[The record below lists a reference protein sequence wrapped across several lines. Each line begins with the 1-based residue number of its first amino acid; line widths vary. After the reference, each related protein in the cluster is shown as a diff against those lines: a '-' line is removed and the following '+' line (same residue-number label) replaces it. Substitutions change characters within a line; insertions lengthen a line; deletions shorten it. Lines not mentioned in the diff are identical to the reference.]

1 MFTGIENT
9 VQNRLY
15 SMRPTTVKKK
25 KKNKIYKN
33 GKIRKDICRML
44 TVVISGTGV
53 MEDFHFC

>member
-25 KKNKIYKN
+25 KKTRYIRMEKSERIYAE
-33 GKIRKDICRML
+33 C
-44 TVVISGTGV
+44 
-53 MEDFHFC
+53 